1 MGGFFLCIRDMP
13 CTEKTEVLMKAGDI
27 IFTITM
33 IVQLF
38 VVIYG
43 AYYFVISMFGWSNR
57 RTKKEPKKNDIHTFA
72 MIVAAHNEEVV
83 IGEMV
88 KSLRNLDYPQQAYDI
103 FVIAD
108 NCTDA
113 TAQVARDAGAIVYE
127 RFNDKLR
134 GKGHALEWMF
144 DKIYDMIDNDG
155 KCKYDFISVFDA
167 DNLVNKEF
175 LTEMN
180 REINKGYDV
189 VQGSVDSKNP
199 FDTWITTAYSI
210 SFWMVSRFFQ
220 NARYNLNMTCQLS
233 GTGFCVSVPLLKEIG
248 WGATCLTEDMEFT
261 AKLALMG
268 KKVGWA
274 HKAVIYDE
282 KPLTFKASWKQRVRW
297 MQGHGD
303 VASRFARKLFVR
315 SITKHDLSAFDCCVY
330 LMQPLKIFVLGIAT
344 VFGFLTMLPTDVAPW
359 VANIFTYNNL
369 FSVFFGGDVEMAK
382 PIAMTFSTLMMF
394 YVPIV
399 VTYERRVINLKL
411 IWSYLIFGLY
421 TLTWIPI
428 TIIGWCNRHK
438 TEWSHTIH
446 TRAMSVED
454 MQNNNKQK

>member
-1 MGGFFLCIRDMP
+1 MDGSKI
-13 CTEKTEVLMKAGDI
+13 
-27 IFTITM
+27 
-33 IVQLF
+33 LF
-38 VVIYG
+38 VISALIQAFVMIYG
-43 AYYFVISMFGWSNR
+43 AYYFVVSMFGWSNR
-57 RTKKEPKKNDIHTFA
+57 KTNKKPEKNDIHTFA

-88 KSLRNLDYPQQAYDI
+88 KSLNELDYPREAYDI
-103 FVIAD
+103 FVVAD
-108 NCTDA
+108 NCTDS
-113 TAQVARDAGAIVYE
+113 TADKAREAGAIVYE
-127 RFNDKLR
+127 RSNDELR

-144 DKIYDMIDNDG
+144 EKIYNMD
-155 KCKYDFISVFDA
+155 KKYDFVSIFDA
-167 DNLVNKEF
+167 DNLVNKEY

-180 REINKGYDV
+180 KEINKGYDV

-210 SFWMVSRFFQ
+210 SFWVVSRLFQ
-220 NARYNLNMTCQLS
+220 NARYNIDVTCQLS

-297 MQGHGD
+297 MQGHAD
-303 VASRFARKLFVR
+303 VASRFAGRLFVR
-315 SITKHDLSAFDCCVY
+315 AITKGDLSAFDCCVY

-344 VFGFLTMLPTDVAPW
+344 VIGFFTLFNIPGISDH
-359 VANIFTYNNL
+359 IFTYNHLFNL
-369 FSVFFGGDVEMAK
+369 FISDFEVAKSIAQVFS
-382 PIAMTFSTLMMF
+382 ILTMF
-394 YVPIV
+394 YIPLV
-399 VTYERRVINLKL
+399 VTYERRVINMKL
-411 IWSYLIFGLY
+411 IWSYLIFGIY

-428 TIIGWCNRHK
+428 TIIGWLNKHK
-438 TEWSHTIH
+438 TEWSHTEH
-446 TRAMSVED
+446 SRSMSIEE
-454 MQNNNKQK
+454 MEKNNKK